1 MSLVLWWLMAGCGG
15 AAEPPAPPAAPPVPI
30 AAPFE
35 APSPTLASWP
45 TMQGVDI
52 GSTLAQLEA
61 ALGAPLS
68 VLALP
73 YEASQDMG
81 LGPQQRATWSGL
93 EVGLSQPEG
102 APAAVAWTWRV
113 TGANIALS
121 PAVAIGHSEAQLLA
135 AMGPASDTA
144 SESGVETRVWRLA
157 AVDGHFWAVL
167 RDGVVVELRA
177 AEDWS

>member
-1 MSLVLWWLMAGCGG
+1 MSIGWWCLLAGCSVGV
-15 AAEPPAPPAAPPVPI
+15 EAPPPQPGQPLAAPV
-30 AAPFE
+30 PFE
-35 APSPTLASWP
+35 APAPTLASWP
-45 TMQGVDI
+45 TIQGVGI
-52 GSTLAQLEA
+52 GSTIAQLEA
-61 ALGAPLS
+61 ALGPPLQ
-68 VLALP
+68 VLQLP

-81 LGPQQRATWSGL
+81 LGPQQRATWTGL

-102 APAAVAWTWRV
+102 APAPVAWTWTI
-113 TGANIALS
+113 TGATAALT
-121 PAVAIGHSEAQLLA
+121 PKVAVGDSEAQLLA
-135 AMGPASDTA
+135 AMGPASETA